1 MPDRDNIDVV
11 GETDLNKTT
20 DLCEINV
27 RFQPKVYNGRHDLTW
42 NDLCYNDVSVVSV
55 IWND

>member
-1 MPDRDNIDVV
+1 MPDRDNIDVP

-27 RFQPKVYNGRHDLTW
+27 RFQPKVYNGRHDITR

-55 IWND
+55 I